1 MANIKSQIKRNR
13 QNKKRRELNRVFR
26 GSARKALQ
34 KARTAIE
41 NGDKEIAQEKVM
53 IAVKALDKA
62 ASKKIFHKN
71 KVARQ
76 KSHLVQQFNSME

>member
-13 QNKKRRELNRVFR
+13 QNKKLRELNRVFR
-26 GSARKALQ
+26 GSARTALR

-41 NGDKEIAQEKVM
+41 NGEKEIAQEKVM

-62 ASKKIFHKN
+62 AAKKIIHKN
-71 KVARQ
+71 KAARQ
-76 KSHLVQQFNSME
+76 KSHLIQHFNSME